1 MYLNTAT
8 IIGNLT
14 RDPELKALPSGMQ
27 VASLSVATN
36 ESFKNSAGEKVDKVE
51 YHNIIAFG
59 KTAENV
65 AMYMKKGSQILV
77 QGKIQTRS
85 WDGADG
91 KKMYRTEIV
100 ANTVQFGSKPQGT
113 GGTGSA
119 PRAQATAKD
128 PIEKALDNDGR
139 VDFPEDEINPE
150 DIPF

>member
-14 RDPELKALPSGMQ
+14 RDPELKSLPSGIQ
-27 VASLSVATN
+27 VVSISVATN
-36 ESFKNSAGEKVDKVE
+36 ESFKNKDGQKVDKVE

-77 QGKIQTRS
+77 QGKLQTRS
-85 WDGADG
+85 WDGQDG
-91 KKMYRTEIV
+91 KKLYKTEIL
-100 ANTVQFGSKPQGT
+100 ASTVQFGSKPQGSS
-113 GGTGSA
+113 SA
-119 PRAQATAKD
+119 PRAQATSTD